1 MRIALSII
9 LFLTLLLASCGRKNE
24 QSSSAQSTYA
34 DTLEDKKSID
44 TEKEKEK
51 ELYQFLVGDT
61 ITEETDGTFDDFIYS
76 FAADSD
82 LQIKRIIFP
91 LPYYDGDGVVRLK
104 KEDWVHDSLFVN
116 NNFYTLLFDTEA
128 AMDSI
133 DSLSSK
139 SVQLEWYI
147 LDEKKV
153 KKYYFERINEMWY
166 LEAINLREIEDSK
179 GEDFFDFY
187 TQFSRDSIFQS
198 ERIKQP
204 LLFTTID
211 PDDDFSILET
221 QLETGQWF
229 AFQPPM
235 PKDRLFNINYGQNSQ
250 DLSSQK
256 IIVFRGIGNGFF
268 NALSFV
274 RERGKWRLYKFEDT
288 SI

>member
-1 MRIALSII
+1 MRKSLPII
-9 LFLTLLLASCGRKNE
+9 LYLTLFMVSCGRKSE
-24 QSSSAQSTYA
+24 SSSSTRSDFA
-34 DTLEDKKSID
+34 VVVEDTNAINK
-44 TEKEKEK
+44 EKEKEK
-51 ELYQFLVGDT
+51 ELYQFLIGDT
-61 ITEETDGTFDDFIYS
+61 VVEESDGTFDDFIYS
-76 FAADSD
+76 FASNSEMQ
-82 LQIKRIIFP
+82 LKRIIFP
-91 LPYYDGDGVVRLK
+91 LPYYDGDGVVRI
-104 KEDWVHDSLFVN
+104 KEEEWVHDSLFIN
-116 NNFYTLLFDTEA
+116 NYYYTLLFDTEE

-139 SVQLEWYI
+139 SVQLEWY
-147 LDEKKV
+147 LLNEQKV
-153 KKYYFERINEMWY
+153 KKYYFERINELWF
-166 LEAINLREIEDSK
+166 LEAINLREMEKSK
-179 GEDFFDFY
+179 EEDFFDFY
-187 TQFSRDSIFQS
+187 TQFSRDSVFQA
-198 ERIKQP
+198 ERIKTP

-235 PKDRLFNINYGQNSQ
+235 PKDKLFNINYGQNSQ

-274 RERGKWRLYKFEDT
+274 KEKGKWKLFKFEDT

>member
-1 MRIALSII
+1 MV
-9 LFLTLLLASCGRKNE
+9 SCGRKSE
-24 QSSSAQSTYA
+24 SSSSTRSDFA
-34 DTLEDKKSID
+34 VVVEDTNAINK
-44 TEKEKEK
+44 EKEKEK
-51 ELYQFLVGDT
+51 ELYQFLIGDT
-61 ITEETDGTFDDFIYS
+61 VVEESDGTFDDFIYS
-76 FAADSD
+76 FASNSEMQ
-82 LQIKRIIFP
+82 LKRIIFP
-91 LPYYDGDGVVRLK
+91 LPYYDGDGVVRI
-104 KEDWVHDSLFVN
+104 KEEEWVHDSLFIN
-116 NNFYTLLFDTEA
+116 NYYYTLLFDTEE

-139 SVQLEWYI
+139 SVQLEWY
-147 LDEKKV
+147 LLNEQKV
-153 KKYYFERINEMWY
+153 KKYYFERINELWF
-166 LEAINLREIEDSK
+166 LEAINLREMEKSK
-179 GEDFFDFY
+179 EEDFFDFY
-187 TQFSRDSIFQS
+187 TQFSRDSVFQA
-198 ERIKQP
+198 ERIKTP

-235 PKDRLFNINYGQNSQ
+235 PKDKLFNINYGQNSQ

-274 RERGKWRLYKFEDT
+274 KEKGKWKLFKFEDT